1 MGRALKYAGK
11 YRKYV
16 NWATFIIFLGTICEV
31 IPYYIVNLLLADII
45 TGDHTT
51 LLYVMKLCLIVTGAL
66 IGRSF
71 LLTFGLKL
79 SHIGAFGTLY
89 NMRVRFAKDLTNH
102 SFGEIAS
109 VGTGKYKKAFVEDI
123 NNVERL
129 IAHFIPEGLPNIF
142 LLLIV
147 IGIIFATDYRMGWLS
162 LASLPI
168 GAIPTIIMFKQGVVM
183 MPEYYDVKA
192 KLNDTIIEYI
202 SGMEVVKVF
211 GTTDKAY
218 KRFTQAVDTNRDKTL
233 GWWKG
238 SWLIQS
244 IVGAGLPCTILLTLP
259 VGLYMYINGTLTIDV
274 FLLTIMLNLSI
285 GTPFIKFINFLPFIP
300 NVSYAVEN
308 LEKIFVKESVC
319 AGLRTDTPEDFTIR
333 YEDVTFA
340 YDEKDIIK
348 GLNIELKPNTLTAFV
363 GESGS
368 GKSTLAKLLMHFWD
382 VKTGAITLGGVDIR
396 EYTSEVYMAMVSYVS
411 QDTHLFSGTVAEN
424 IAMGKKG
431 ATREEVI
438 AVAKASACHDFI
450 MQLEEG
456 YDTQIGDLGGKLSGG
471 ERQRLTIARAILKD
485 APIII
490 LDEATAFADAENEA
504 LIQKALGELLK
515 DKTAIVI
522 AHRLNTIIGANNIV
536 VLADGKVDTQGTHEE
551 LLQSSP
557 LYQKLWYR
565 SERAIDWNLEVS
577 PCLK

>member
-11 YRKYV
+11 YRKYI
-16 NWATFIIFLGTICEV
+16 NWATFIIFLGVVCEV
-31 IPYYIVNLLLADII
+31 IPYYIVNLLLVNMI
-45 TGDHTT
+45 TDAPTT
-51 LLYVMKLCLIVTGAL
+51 MAYVLTLCAIVTMSLAA
-66 IGRSF
+66 RSL

-79 SHIGAFGTLY
+79 SHIGAFGALH

-129 IAHFIPEGLPNIF
+129 LAHFIPEGLPNMF
-142 LLLIV
+142 LIIIV
-147 IGIIFATDYRMGWLS
+147 IGAIFIKDYRMGWLS
-162 LASLPI
+162 LAALPI
-168 GAIPTIIMFKQGVVM
+168 GIIPSIVMFKKGIVM
-183 MPEYYDVKA
+183 MPEYYDVKS

-218 KRFTQAVDTNRDKTL
+218 KKFIEAVDTNRDKTL

-238 SWLIQS
+238 SWIVQS
-244 IVGAGLPCTILLTLP
+244 IVGAGLPCTVLLTLP
-259 VGLYMYINGTLTIDV
+259 VGLYMYYNGTITIDV
-274 FLLTIMLNLSI
+274 LLFTLMLNLSL
-285 GTPFIKFINFLPFIP
+285 GAPFLKFINFLPFIP

-308 LEKIFVKESVC
+308 LEEIFVKESVC
-319 AGLRTDTPEDFTIR
+319 TGLRTDKPKDFTIK
-333 YEDVTFA
+333 YEDITFA

-348 GLNIELKPNTLTAFV
+348 GLSIELKPDTLTAFV

-396 EYTSEVYMAMVSYVS
+396 EYTNEIFMSVISYVS
-411 QDTHLFSGTVAEN
+411 QDTHLFSGTIAEN
-424 IAMGKKG
+424 IGMGKENS
-431 ATREEVI
+431 TREEII
-438 AVAKASACHDFI
+438 AVAKVAACHEFI
-450 MQLEEG
+450 MQLENG
-456 YDTQIGDLGGKLSGG
+456 YDTEIGDLGGKLSGG

-504 LIQKALGELLK
+504 LIQKALSELLK
-515 DKTAIVI
+515 GKTAIVI
-522 AHRLNTIIGANNIV
+522 AHRLNTIVGANNIV
-536 VLADGKVDTQGTHEE
+536 VLEDGKVNTQGTHSE
-551 LLQSSP
+551 LLQTSA
-557 LYQKLWYR
+557 LYQKLWNR
-565 SERAIDWNLEVS
+565 SERAIDWNLEV
-577 PCLK
+577 

>member
-11 YRKYV
+11 YRKYI
-16 NWATFIIFLGTICEV
+16 NWATFIIFLGVVCEV
-31 IPYYIVNLLLADII
+31 IPYYIVNLLLVNMI
-45 TGDHTT
+45 TDAPTT
-51 LLYVMKLCLIVTGAL
+51 MAYVLTLCAIVTMSLAA
-66 IGRSF
+66 RSL

-79 SHIGAFGTLY
+79 SHIGAFGALH

-129 IAHFIPEGLPNIF
+129 LAHFIPEGLPNMF
-142 LLLIV
+142 LIIIV
-147 IGIIFATDYRMGWLS
+147 IGAIFIKDYRMGWLS
-162 LASLPI
+162 LAALPI
-168 GAIPTIIMFKQGVVM
+168 GIIPSIVMFKKGIVM
-183 MPEYYDVKA
+183 MPEYYDVKS

-218 KRFTQAVDTNRDKTL
+218 KKFIEAVDTNRDKTL

-238 SWLIQS
+238 SWIVQS
-244 IVGAGLPCTILLTLP
+244 IVGAGLPCTVLLTLP
-259 VGLYMYINGTLTIDV
+259 VGLYMYYNGTITIDV
-274 FLLTIMLNLSI
+274 LLFTLMLNLSL
-285 GTPFIKFINFLPFIP
+285 GAPFLKFINFLPFIP

-308 LEKIFVKESVC
+308 LEEIFVKESVC
-319 AGLRTDTPEDFTIR
+319 TGLRTDKPKDFTIK
-333 YEDVTFA
+333 YEDITFA

-348 GLNIELKPNTLTAFV
+348 GLSIELKPDTLTAFV

-382 VKTGAITLGGVDIR
+382 VKTGSITLGGVDIR
-396 EYTSEVYMAMVSYVS
+396 EYTNEIFMSVISYVS
-411 QDTHLFSGTVAEN
+411 QDTHLFSGTIAEN
-424 IAMGKKG
+424 IGMGKENS
-431 ATREEVI
+431 TREEII
-438 AVAKASACHDFI
+438 AVAKVAACHEFI
-450 MQLEEG
+450 MQLENG
-456 YDTQIGDLGGKLSGG
+456 YDTEIGDLGGKLSGG

-504 LIQKALGELLK
+504 LIQKALSELLK
-515 DKTAIVI
+515 GKTAIVI
-522 AHRLNTIIGANNIV
+522 AHRLNTIVGANNIV
-536 VLADGKVDTQGTHEE
+536 VLEDGKVNTQGTHSE
-551 LLQSSP
+551 LLQTSA
-557 LYQKLWYR
+557 LYQKLWNR
-565 SERAIDWNLEVS
+565 SERAIDWNLEV
-577 PCLK
+577 

>member
-11 YRKYV
+11 YRKYI
-16 NWATFIIFLGTICEV
+16 NWATFIIFLGVVCEV
-31 IPYYIVNLLLADII
+31 IPYYIVNLLLVNMI
-45 TGDHTT
+45 TDAPTT
-51 LLYVMKLCLIVTGAL
+51 MAYVLTLCAIVTMSLAA
-66 IGRSF
+66 RSL

-79 SHIGAFGTLY
+79 SHIGAFGALH

-129 IAHFIPEGLPNIF
+129 LAHFIPEGLPNMF
-142 LLLIV
+142 LIIIV
-147 IGIIFATDYRMGWLS
+147 IGAIFIKDYRMGWLS
-162 LASLPI
+162 LAALPI
-168 GAIPTIIMFKQGVVM
+168 GIIPSIVMFKKGIVM
-183 MPEYYDVKA
+183 MPEYYDVKS

-218 KRFTQAVDTNRDKTL
+218 KKFIEAVDTNRDKTL

-238 SWLIQS
+238 SWIVQS
-244 IVGAGLPCTILLTLP
+244 IVGAGLPCTVLLTLP
-259 VGLYMYINGTLTIDV
+259 VGLYMYYNGTITIDV
-274 FLLTIMLNLSI
+274 LLFTLMLNLSL
-285 GTPFIKFINFLPFIP
+285 GAPFLKFINFLPFIP

-308 LEKIFVKESVC
+308 LEEIFVKESVC
-319 AGLRTDTPEDFTIR
+319 TGLRTDKPKDFTIK
-333 YEDVTFA
+333 YEDITFA

-348 GLNIELKPNTLTAFV
+348 GLSIELKPDTLTAFV

-396 EYTSEVYMAMVSYVS
+396 EYTNEIFMSVISYVS
-411 QDTHLFSGTVAEN
+411 QDTHLFSGTIAEN
-424 IAMGKKG
+424 IGMGKENS
-431 ATREEVI
+431 TREEII
-438 AVAKASACHDFI
+438 AVAKAAACHEFI
-450 MQLEEG
+450 MQLENG
-456 YDTQIGDLGGKLSGG
+456 YDTEIGDLGGKLSGG

-504 LIQKALGELLK
+504 LIQKALSELLK
-515 DKTAIVI
+515 GKTAIVI
-522 AHRLNTIIGANNIV
+522 AHRLNTIVGANNIV
-536 VLADGKVDTQGTHEE
+536 VLEDGKVNTQGTHSE
-551 LLQSSP
+551 LLQTSA
-557 LYQKLWYR
+557 LYQKLWNR
-565 SERAIDWNLEVS
+565 SERAIDWNLEV
-577 PCLK
+577 